1 MKIIMPGLGDIPS
14 YEILKEKKDGRS
26 EQRVGHMASKCVGR
40 VPANICKLFHKLLET
55 GEVNKVTAF
64 ATGPP
69 TISKSVQA
77 AQAYEKSKFDK
88 EGSLWWRCKSFPV
101 YRWALFL
108 HYLFAGCILL
118 VLI

>member
-1 MKIIMPGLGDIPS
+1 M
-14 YEILKEKKDGRS
+14 
-26 EQRVGHMASKCVGR
+26 
-40 VPANICKLFHKLLET
+40 
-55 GEVNKVTAF
+55 TAF

-101 YRWALFL
+101 YRCAGVMMV
-108 HYLFAGCILL
+108 HIKVVDYLRECL
-118 VLI
+118 VELQDQEAKERLVSVSDKSNSCPF